1 MLLIWNVWSV
11 AHLHSLPPLHAGYEC
26 NDENNEEIRLASS
39 YGFDASQKKE
49 NKYQLNM
56 FISCCKIE
64 SCKIVPCTSEDER
77 EKFVVCTRVIC
88 KFSLYQFH
96 LICCLPT
103 VITNW

>member
-1 MLLIWNVWSV
+1 MRNFFICS
-11 AHLHSLPPLHAGYEC
+11 ATRLHTCIQVCSRP
-26 NDENNEEIRLASS
+26 
-39 YGFDASQKKE
+39 SQKKE
-49 NKYQLNM
+49 TKYQLNM

-77 EKFVVCTRVIC
+77 EKFVVCTRIIC

-103 VITNW
+103 GITN